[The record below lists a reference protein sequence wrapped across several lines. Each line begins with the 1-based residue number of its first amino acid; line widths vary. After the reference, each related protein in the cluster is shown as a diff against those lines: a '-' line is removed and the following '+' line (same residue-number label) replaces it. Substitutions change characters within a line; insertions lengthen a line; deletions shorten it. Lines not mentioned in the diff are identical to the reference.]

1 MRVLVVANRTA
12 ESDELLD
19 AMKRR
24 ADDGGGV
31 SFTLLVPATPH
42 GVAWAADM
50 HSGTA
55 QAKEHTRRAL
65 ARMRAEGLEVEGRVG
80 DPDPVAAVEDEV
92 NMNGPY
98 DAAIVS
104 TLPTSVSKWLK
115 LDLPNRVRRATGLE
129 VTHVTGSESGVPAG

>member
-19 AMKRR
+19 ALKRR
-24 ADDGGGV
+24 AADPGQV

-50 HSGTA
+50 HSGATEA
-55 QAKEHTRRAL
+55 EEHMGRAVE
-65 ARMRAEGLEVEGRVG
+65 RMRGAGLEVEGRVG

-92 NMNGPY
+92 NLHGPY
-98 DAAIVS
+98 DEAIVS

-115 LDLPNRVRRATGLE
+115 LDLPNRVRRATGLD
-129 VTHVTGSESGVPAG
+129 VTHVTGSESGVAAG